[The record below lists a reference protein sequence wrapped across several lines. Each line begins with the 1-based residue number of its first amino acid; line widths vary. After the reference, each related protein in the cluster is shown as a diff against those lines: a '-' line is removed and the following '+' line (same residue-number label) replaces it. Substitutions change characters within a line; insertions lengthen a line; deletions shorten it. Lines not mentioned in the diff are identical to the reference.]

1 MVHYWFNTLYKKNEF
16 NLLFISSL
24 FFHFHLFWFPHI
36 NHGYV
41 NKRAL
46 PLFFSFCFHIAWG
59 ENRLWPLLRM
69 SGSSLPSQKER
80 FYLSPICIHI
90 NKEAA
95 SPLLLISSAS
105 HTAQT
110 HEFFQKLAD
119 VYTRKISLTPV
130 DSLDLNLFSINTGTS
145 LHQNFHPSSYLKHID
160 RLPVLLYVIRSLIA
174 GLLQKITQRR

>member
-1 MVHYWFNTLYKKNEF
+1 MYLNRYNWFLSFMVHYWFNTLYKKNEF

-110 HEFFQKLAD
+110 HEFFQKLGWGCIFGFKIFK
-119 VYTRKISLTPV
+119 RKFIE
-130 DSLDLNLFSINTGTS
+130 NL
-145 LHQNFHPSSYLKHID
+145 
-160 RLPVLLYVIRSLIA
+160 
-174 GLLQKITQRR
+174 GLGHFWKIK